1 MGWPV
6 KSLLL
11 ILGMA
16 TAGCQAQ
23 NTPKEVVNIDVNVA
37 DFELIMDTIPN
48 GLLLDVRTDN
58 EFAQGHL
65 RGAQQIDFYRD
76 DFADALEKLDKDQPV
91 FIYCRSGNR
100 SGKAAKQ
107 MKAMGFSAVYNLEGG
122 IGAWSKRNKPVA
134 K

>member
-23 NTPKEVVNIDVNVA
+23 NTTKEVVNIDVNVA

-76 DFADALEKLDKDQPV
+76 DFAHALEKLDKDQPV

>member
-11 ILGMA
+11 VLGIA

-23 NTPKEVVNIDVNVA
+23 NTTKEVVNIDVNVA
-37 DFELIMDTIPN
+37 DFELIMDTIPD

-122 IGAWSKRNKPVA
+122 IGAWSKRGKPIA

>member
-1 MGWPV
+1 MVWPI

-11 ILGMA
+11 VLVMA

-23 NTPKEVVNIDVNVA
+23 NAPKEVVSIDINVT

-65 RGAQQIDFYRD
+65 QGAQQIDFYRD
-76 DFADALEKLDKDQPV
+76 DFSDALDKLNREQPV
-91 FIYCRSGNR
+91 LIYCRSGNR

-107 MKAMGFSAVYNLEGG
+107 MKAMGFYAVYNLEGG
-122 IGAWSKRNKPVA
+122 IGAWSKRGKPVA

>member
-11 ILGMA
+11 VLGMA

-23 NTPKEVVNIDVNVA
+23 NTTKEVVNIDVNVS

>member
-1 MGWPV
+1 MGWPI
-6 KSLLL
+6 KSLL
-11 ILGMA
+11 IVLGMA

-23 NTPKEVVNIDVNVA
+23 NAPKEVVNIDVNVA

-48 GLLLDVRTDN
+48 GLLLDVRTNN

-65 RGAQQIDFYRD
+65 QGAQQIDFYRD
-76 DFADALEKLDKDQPV
+76 DFSDALDKLDREQPV
-91 FIYCRSGNR
+91 LIYCRSGNR

-107 MKAMGFSAVYNLEGG
+107 MKAMGFYAVYNLEGG
-122 IGAWSKRNKPVA
+122 IGAWSKRGKPVS

>member
-11 ILGMA
+11 VLGMA

-23 NTPKEVVNIDVNVA
+23 NAPKEVVNIDVNVA

-65 RGAQQIDFYRD
+65 QGAQQIDFYRD
-76 DFADALEKLDKDQPV
+76 DFSDALDKLDREQPV
-91 FIYCRSGNR
+91 LIYCRSGNR
-100 SGKAAKQ
+100 SGKAAKK
-107 MKAMGFSAVYNLEGG
+107 MKAMGFYAVYNLEGG
-122 IGAWSKRNKPVA
+122 IGAWSKRGKPVS

>member
-23 NTPKEVVNIDVNVA
+23 NTTKEVVNIDVNVA

-76 DFADALEKLDKDQPV
+76 DFSDALDKLDREQPV
-91 FIYCRSGNR
+91 LIYCRSGNR

-122 IGAWSKRNKPVA
+122 IGAWSKRGKPIA

>member
-1 MGWPV
+1 MGWPI

-11 ILGMA
+11 VLGMA

-23 NTPKEVVNIDVNVA
+23 NAPKEVVNIDVNVA

-48 GLLLDVRTDN
+48 GLLLDVRTNN

-65 RGAQQIDFYRD
+65 QGAQQIDFYRD
-76 DFADALEKLDKDQPV
+76 DFSDALDKLDREQPV
-91 FIYCRSGNR
+91 LIYCRSGNR
-100 SGKAAKQ
+100 SGKAAKK
-107 MKAMGFSAVYNLEGG
+107 MKAMGFYAVYNLEGG
-122 IGAWSKRNKPVA
+122 IGAWSKRGKPVS

>member
-1 MGWPV
+1 
-6 KSLLL
+6 
-11 ILGMA
+11 MA

-23 NTPKEVVNIDVNVA
+23 NAPKEVVNIDVNVA

-48 GLLLDVRTDN
+48 GLLLDVRTNN

-65 RGAQQIDFYRD
+65 QGAQQIDFYRD
-76 DFADALEKLDKDQPV
+76 DFSDALDKLDREQPV
-91 FIYCRSGNR
+91 LIYCRSGNR

-107 MKAMGFSAVYNLEGG
+107 MKAMGFYAVYKLEGG
-122 IGAWSKRNKPVA
+122 IGAWSKRGKPVA

>member
-1 MGWPV
+1 MGWSL
-6 KSLLL
+6 KSIVLV
-11 ILGMA
+11 LGMA

-23 NTPKEVVNIDVNVA
+23 TTTKEVVNIDVNVS
-37 DFELIMDTIPN
+37 DFELIMDTVSN

-65 RGAQQIDFYRD
+65 RGAQQIDFYRA
-76 DFADALEKLDKDQPV
+76 DFSDALEKLDKDQPV

-107 MKAMGFSAVYNLEGG
+107 MKAMGFTAVYNLEGG
-122 IGAWSKRNKPVA
+122 ISAWSKRGKPIA

>member
-11 ILGMA
+11 VLGMA

-23 NTPKEVVNIDVNVA
+23 STPKEVVNIDVNVA

>member
-1 MGWPV
+1 MGCSL
-6 KSLLL
+6 KSIVLV
-11 ILGMA
+11 LGMA

-23 NTPKEVVNIDVNVA
+23 TTTKEVVNIDVNVS
-37 DFELIMDTIPN
+37 DFELIMDTVSN

-65 RGAQQIDFYRD
+65 RGAQQIDFYRA
-76 DFADALEKLDKDQPV
+76 DFSDALEKLDKDQPV

-107 MKAMGFSAVYNLEGG
+107 MKAMGFTAVYNLEGG
-122 IGAWSKRNKPVA
+122 IGAWSKRGKPIA